1 MTASNKSL
9 QGSLVAL
16 VTPMKSSGAVD
27 WAALDGLVDW
37 HLESGTHG
45 IVPVGTTGESA
56 TLNHDEH
63 KQVIKAV
70 IRRVD
75 GRVPVVAGA
84 GANATAEAIELTESA
99 KGDGADYCLS
109 VTPYYNKPTQEGL
122 YRHYCAIAEAVDL
135 PMVLYNVPPR
145 TACDM
150 QAETVARL
158 AQVDSIVG
166 IKEACG
172 DPDRVAEIK
181 ALVPDDFILL
191 SGEDAQTLTMVGHGA
206 VGAISVTANVLPAM
220 MAAFCEAFLA
230 RRSRQGRRTRR
241 QTSAHPRHPVRRNES
256 DTVEMGPERDGPD
269 RRRHPSTFGGTD
281 RTGAGRSAETTRGID
296 GFGAVAGPR
305 RRTRHPM
312 GEKALSRRRWR
323 ASCTAAVL
331 IGGMLA
337 STGCRVFRDDAG
349 FFVDP
354 RDDYI
359 EAAVGE
365 PLVVPEGMEAS
376 VGDTWP
382 IPDIL
387 EQPTAKTYANEVPR
401 PRLLAGA
408 SADEIKIQ
416 KLGAKSWIVLADSPD
431 QIWPLVKQLM
441 EDSRVGVARE
451 DPPAGIVETEWFS
464 VDPSAS
470 DVLQAAVGTGLSQQ
484 EEPAEGSWLD
494 RVQVRIERGI
504 RVGSS
509 EVHVVHYRTRSESDG
524 AIDTSAVPEV
534 EGELITPDCR
544 LLGTGRG
551 FVVGLHGR
559 PRNRIRAQGPH
570 RGRRNRRT
578 DPGAPHWF
586 RSGLGHRGRCLG
598 ACGDGGDRG

>member
-1 MTASNKSL
+1 MTGNDKSL

-63 KQVIKAV
+63 KRVIKAV

-99 KGDGADYCLS
+99 QGDGADYCLS

-150 QAETVARL
+150 KAQTVARL

-172 DPDRVAEIK
+172 DADRVAEIK

-230 RRSRQGRRTRR
+230 GDAAKATEIDARLQPIHEILFVETSPIPSKWALNAMGRI
-241 QTSAHPRHPVRRNES
+241 
-256 DTVEMGPERDGPD
+256 DDGI
-269 RRRHPSTFGGTD
+269 R
-281 RTGAGRSAETTRGID
+281 
-296 GFGAVAGPR
+296 
-305 RRTRHPM
+305 
-312 GEKALSRRRWR
+312 L
-323 ASCTAAVL
+323 
-331 IGGMLA
+331 
-337 STGCRVFRDDAG
+337 
-349 FFVDP
+349 
-354 RDDYI
+354 
-359 EAAVGE
+359 
-365 PLVVPEGMEAS
+365 PLVELTAPAQVE
-376 VGDTWP
+376 VRKR
-382 IPDIL
+382 L
-387 EQPTAKTYANEVPR
+387 EELT
-401 PRLLAGA
+401 G
-408 SADEIKIQ
+408 SA
-416 KLGAKSWIVLADSPD
+416 L
-431 QIWPLVKQLM
+431 
-441 EDSRVGVARE
+441 
-451 DPPAGIVETEWFS
+451 
-464 VDPSAS
+464 
-470 DVLQAAVGTGLSQQ
+470 
-484 EEPAEGSWLD
+484 
-494 RVQVRIERGI
+494 
-504 RVGSS
+504 
-509 EVHVVHYRTRSESDG
+509 
-524 AIDTSAVPEV
+524 
-534 EGELITPDCR
+534 
-544 LLGTGRG
+544 
-551 FVVGLHGR
+551 
-559 PRNRIRAQGPH
+559 
-570 RGRRNRRT
+570 
-578 DPGAPHWF
+578 
-586 RSGLGHRGRCLG
+586 
-598 ACGDGGDRG
+598 